1 MKKTIINSILITT
14 LLVFSNTTLSAQNS
28 TSLELNKRI
37 ENFNELRKL
46 GYQEKE
52 IYEDLGNA
60 NFLSDNY
67 ETAIFW
73 YNKLFKFT
81 DGNGVSNSYYERYQ
95 FALQMAGKSTSK
107 AASNSKDWTT
117 VVKQDYVTKKV
128 KTSDRFREID
138 FASKSHLKAL
148 EDFVSREIKLAKDI
162 NSKEN
167 NEVIA
172 IEDDHTPIALTA
184 DGTTA
189 YYAKPVLVKPLYGV
203 FSKKELVSKIYK
215 AQKIKGQWRTV
226 EEVSL
231 APKNSST
238 MHPAVSQD
246 GKRLFFASN
255 MPGTFGEF
263 DIYVADLKS
272 NGTFGVAKN
281 LGKKVNTNEDDLY
294 PNIVGGTSLF
304 FASNGHQGYG
314 GLDVYMVEVAQ
325 NKVGSSVNLGS
336 PINSGSDEFSV
347 DLMKDN
353 GSGYVLLKRSDDK
366 GGLKQ
371 VAFSYSDDH
380 EPSRNRKEYNSF
392 EALNK
397 ESEINYSTSIFED

>member
-1 MKKTIINSILITT
+1 MKKTIINSVLITT
-14 LLVFSNTTLSAQNS
+14 LMLLSNTNLSAQDS

-37 ENFNELRKL
+37 ENFNELMNL

-60 NFLSDNY
+60 NFLSNNY
-67 ETAIFW
+67 STAIFW
-73 YNKLFKFT
+73 YDKLFKLT
-81 DGNGVSNSYYERYQ
+81 DGNEISNSYFERYQ
-95 FALQMAGKSTSK
+95 FALQMTDKTK
-107 AASNSKDWTT
+107 AKTISDKDWAAA
-117 VVKQDYVTKKV
+117 VKQDYTTKKAE
-128 KTSDRFREID
+128 KSNRFREID

-162 NSKEN
+162 NSK
-167 NEVIA
+167 VSSATVA

-184 DGTTA
+184 DGKTA

-203 FSKKELVSKIYK
+203 FSKKEVVSKIYK
-215 AQKIKGQWRTV
+215 AQKVKGQWKTV
-226 EEVSL
+226 EEVAL
-231 APKNSST
+231 APKNSSA

-281 LGKKVNTNEDDLY
+281 LGKKVNTNENDLY

-314 GLDVYMVEVAQ
+314 GLDVYMVEVAE
-325 NKVGSSVNLGS
+325 NRVGSSVNLGS
-336 PINSGSDEFSV
+336 PINSSSDEFSV

-380 EPSRNRKEYNSF
+380 EDTARNRKEYNSF